1 MSNPTSDNK
10 ETKSRAKGPSL
21 RIETAGDIPEER
33 LARVAAKF
41 AEVNEIEE
49 YRLIIEQRDDLIGGF
64 IVYFQGSRYDY
75 SIKGQLSRIG
85 SFMKQT
91 RSFEA
96 PVDGDV
102 TKAAYTKEEF
112 PSTKIKEDLG
122 WYPETP
128 FEVGIV
134 KTIDWYLEN
143 EEWMNRVTSG
153 AYQSYYAEMY
163 KNRQ

>member
-21 RIETAGDIPEER
+21 RIETAGDISEER

-75 SIKGQLSRIG
+75 SVKGQLDRIG
-85 SFMKQT
+85 SFIKRT
-91 RSFEA
+91 RSI
-96 PVDGDV
+96 DGYEDGI
-102 TKAAYTKEEF
+102 AA
-112 PSTKIKEDLG
+112 
-122 WYPETP
+122 
-128 FEVGIV
+128 
-134 KTIDWYLEN
+134 
-143 EEWMNRVTSG
+143 
-153 AYQSYYAEMY
+153 
-163 KNRQ
+163 